1 MTHPQALDVFGVPL
15 GGVRLIEASAGTGK
29 TWAICG
35 LVLRLLLERRFTVQ
49 QILVVTFTNA
59 ATAELRERLR
69 QRLVDTLAGLEAPAA
84 TGADPFVPRLLA
96 RLQAQGAD
104 PADLAARLRAA
115 LLGFDEAAI
124 FTIHGFCQ
132 RALADTPLAAQ
143 MPLVQDLLADDS
155 ALLAEAVHDFWR
167 RHVAGPDADPVLT
180 AHLLA
185 CGDSPT
191 RWLQLLQRQLA
202 RPLARQLWPD
212 GIDAPDDRAAR
223 RASLATAWAAARAT
237 WLGQRDAVLALLL
250 DSLPR
255 LHGSYYKPAQVQAA
269 VADWDA
275 VLAADHPQAT
285 LPDSLALLG
294 TAMLDL
300 RAKKGQT
307 PPAHPFFTTAQQLL
321 DAATASTRAL
331 QLARLRLLRRLLHD
345 GAAQQRAAKRA
356 QRVVAFDDMLA
367 NLHQRLEADA
377 HDDGAPGLAAALRQ
391 RFPAALIDEFQD
403 TDPLQWAVFR
413 RIYATPPAGENGP
426 PLFLVGDPKQ
436 AIYSFRHADL
446 HTYLQA
452 RSEALATYTLGENQ
466 RAVGP
471 LISALNSLFTQHDN
485 AFLQPGLR
493 YHPVTEGAKP
503 KAPLVDATEPRAPLQ
518 VWTLPRTRSGPA
530 PKLQARQRA
539 AATCAAEI
547 ARLLAEA
554 RAGHITL
561 GGRPLAAGHIA
572 VLVRSHAQGSG
583 MRQALAT
590 LGVGSVELSQ
600 ASVFHG
606 PDADDLERVLA
617 AMLQPGR
624 SGLLKA
630 ALATRWHGLEAHAI
644 DALAGDETA
653 WLDQVQR
660 YARHGSLWRQRG
672 VGVVLQQ
679 WRQTEQVAQRL
690 LATPDGARRLTNL
703 LHLGELLHQASAT
716 LPSPEAL
723 LRWLQAQRDTTRGDD
738 ATQLRLESD
747 QHLVQIVTIHKS
759 KGLEYPI
766 VFCPFLWD
774 GRLAPGGD
782 GLDGVPGHDNDGQA
796 LLDFRTGL
804 DPAFDPAAAKAQAKA
819 EAAAEMLR
827 LVYVALTRAV
837 HRCYLLAGSYSVQVG
852 RHVSTTESARSLL
865 NWLLLGDGLQAADW
879 FNPRRKPATPSELD
893 AAWARLASPGV
904 VDVRPLP
911 ALPTQP
917 LPPAGDGDAPLQ
929 ALPPPAVLPRG
940 WWIGSFSQL
949 SASADGEAAAPAE
962 PDSPLQPRAGADHDG
977 AVAPAEPDAPATA
990 LPAHDVLRFPR
1001 GTEAG
1006 VCVHTAFELAD
1017 FSDPRTWPGA
1027 AAQALQRHPPQP
1039 AGAAPG
1045 RAEPAALSAM
1055 LKTMLAD
1062 VLAAPLP
1069 VGTARPLHL
1078 QAIGL
1083 RQRLVELEFHLPAPQ
1098 LTAAALARTLAAH
1111 GWPAPRL
1118 GFGQLQGYLKGFI
1131 DLVLQHDGR
1140 WFVVDWKSNH
1150 LGDRPADYADTA
1162 LQVAMAA
1169 HHYPLQALLYSLALQ
1184 RWLQHRLPGY
1194 SHAQHFG
1201 GALYLFV
1208 RGLRPGWRQ
1217 ADGTPTGVQL
1227 LRPSAA
1233 LLADLSALLDG
1244 GTP

>member
-1 MTHPQALDVFGVPL
+1 MTAPQALDVFGVPL

-35 LVLRLLLERRFTVQ
+35 LYLRLLLERHCTVQ

-69 QRLVDTLAGLEAPAA
+69 QRLVDTLAGLEAPAT

-96 RLQAQGAD
+96 SLQAQGAE

-115 LLGFDEAAI
+115 LLSFDEAAI

-167 RHVAGPDADPVLT
+167 RHVAGPEADPVLT
-180 AHLLA
+180 AHLLEL
-185 CGDSPT
+185 GDSPA

-202 RPLARQLWPD
+202 RPLARLLWPD
-212 GIDAPDDRAAR
+212 GIDGPDDRAAR
-223 RASLATAWAAARAT
+223 DARLADALAAARAA
-237 WLGQRDAVLALLL
+237 WPAQREAVLALLL

-255 LHGSYYKPAQVQAA
+255 LHAAYYKPALVQAA

-275 VLAADHPQAT
+275 VLTDASPPAV
-285 LPDSLALLG
+285 LPANLALLA
-294 TAMLDL
+294 TDTLDL
-300 RAKKGQT
+300 RTKKGQT
-307 PPAHPFFTTAQQLL
+307 PPEHPFFGLAQALL
-321 DAATASTRAL
+321 DAATASTQAL

-345 GAAQQRAAKRA
+345 GAEQQRAAKRA

-367 NLHQRLEADA
+367 NLHQRL
-377 HDDGAPGLAAALRQ
+377 HDYGAPGLAAALRQ

-413 RIYATPPAGENGP
+413 RIYADPPQGEAGP

-471 LISALNSLFTQHDN
+471 LISALNTLFTRHGN

-503 KAPLVDATEPRAPLQ
+503 KPPLVDATEPRAALQ
-518 VWTLPRTRSGPA
+518 VWTLPRSRSGPL

-547 ARLLAEA
+547 ARLLTEA
-554 RAGHITL
+554 RAGRITL
-561 GGRPLAAGHIA
+561 AGRPLAAGHIA
-572 VLVRSHAQGSG
+572 VLVRSHSQGSA

-606 PDADDLERVLA
+606 PDAEELERVLA

-624 SGLLKA
+624 DGLLKA

-644 DALAGDETA
+644 DALAGDEAA
-653 WLDQVQR
+653 WLDLVQR
-660 YARHGSLWRQRG
+660 YARHGSQWRQRG

-679 WRQTEQVAQRL
+679 WRQSEQVAQRL
-690 LATPDGARRLTNL
+690 LAAPDGARRLTNL

-723 LRWLQAQRDTTRGDD
+723 LRWLQAQRDSARGDE

-782 GLDGVPGHDNDGQA
+782 GLDGVPGHDDDGQA
-796 LLDFRTGL
+796 VLDFRAGL
-804 DPAFDPAAAKAQAKA
+804 DAGFDPAAAKAQAKA
-819 EAAAEMLR
+819 EAAAETLR

-837 HRCYLLAGSYSVQVG
+837 HRCYLLAGSYSMQSFG
-852 RHVSTTESARSLL
+852 HVSTTESARSLL

-879 FNPRRKPATPSELD
+879 FNPKRKVATPSELD
-893 AAWARLASPGV
+893 AAWTRLAAPSV
-904 VDVRPLP
+904 VDVSPLP
-911 ALPTQP
+911 ALPALA
-917 LPPAGDGDAPLQ
+917 LPPASDGDAPLQ
-929 ALPPPAVLPRG
+929 ALRPPAPLPRG

-949 SASADGEAAAPAE
+949 AASADAEAATPPE
-962 PDSPLQPRAGADHDG
+962 PDSPLQPRAGADHDST
-977 AVAPAEPDAPATA
+977 VAPAEPDAPATA
-990 LPAHDVLRFPR
+990 LPAQDVLRFPR

-1017 FSDPRTWPGA
+1017 FSDPRTWPA
-1027 AAQALQRHPPQP
+1027 AATQALQRHPPQP
-1039 AGAAPG
+1039 AGA
-1045 RAEPAALSAM
+1045 EPAALAAM
-1055 LKTMLAD
+1055 LQGMLAD
-1062 VLAAPLP
+1062 VLTTPLP
-1069 VGTARPLHL
+1069 VGTARPLQL
-1078 QAIGL
+1078 QAIGN
-1083 RQRLVELEFHLPAPQ
+1083 RQRLVELEFHLPAPR
-1098 LTAAALARTLAAH
+1098 LSAAALARTLAAH

-1118 GFGQLQGYLKGFI
+1118 GFGQLHGYLKGFI

-1140 WFVVDWKSNH
+1140 WFVLDWKSNH
-1150 LGDRPADYADTA
+1150 LGDRPADYADAA
-1162 LQVAMAA
+1162 LQAAMAD

-1194 SHAQHFG
+1194 RHDQHFG

-1217 ADGTPTGVQL
+1217 ADGMPTGVQL

-1244 GTP
+1244 ETA